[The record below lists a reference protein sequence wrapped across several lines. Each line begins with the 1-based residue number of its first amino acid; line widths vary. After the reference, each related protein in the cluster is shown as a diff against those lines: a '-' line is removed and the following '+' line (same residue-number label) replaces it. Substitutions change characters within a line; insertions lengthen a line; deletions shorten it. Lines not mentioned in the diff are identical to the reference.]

1 MCVHFQLK
9 AKGCLFYLC
18 FYNQSISIQQHEFS
32 SPDRKQINIS
42 WAHVSSLVSSTTS
55 PRWAPA
61 STTWRSWR
69 TSPARW
75 WVTTSE
81 VLTKFAK
88 FRWQH
93 YCTYCRLTADN
104 SENDIVCDQKVCVHH
119 CLLWPVTSMPAAEMS
134 DKTLLAV
141 APSSPPPLDHET
153 QWHNVNGIPV
163 LSRVQPRYS
172 SHTSFKP
179 EVIEKWQLLW
189 LGWEV
194 VSQET
199 RGNGNIYLIT
209 HISKLMITVGLP
221 RRRPGSAVGVAGG
234 RGGPCT
240 PAPATTCSTPAS
252 TASTATTSTTTPQ
265 LNTSQ
270 TENLGQTY
278 FSK

>member
-1 MCVHFQLK
+1 MFPVWYRPLLHQGGLRRVLPGG
-9 AKGCLFYLC
+9 AGGRALPAGE
-18 FYNQSISIQQHEFS
+18 SETISRKFS
-32 SPDRKQINIS
+32 QNS
-42 WAHVSSLVSSTTS
+42 
-55 PRWAPA
+55 
-61 STTWRSWR
+61 
-69 TSPARW
+69 
-75 WVTTSE
+75 
-81 VLTKFAK
+81 
-88 FRWQH
+88 FRWQLD
-93 YCTYCRLTADN
+93 CTYCRLT

-141 APSSPPPLDHET
+141 APSSPPPLGHET
-153 QWHNVNGIPV
+153 RDTAAQCKWHSGVIQSPE
-163 LSRVQPRYS
+163 PRY
-172 SHTSFKP
+172 TSQTSLKP

-194 VSQET
+194 GRQET

-240 PAPATTCSTPAS
+240 PAPAITCSTPAS

-278 FSK
+278 FYK

>member
-18 FYNQSISIQQHEFS
+18 FYNQSISIQQHVFS
-32 SPDRKQINIS
+32 SPDRKQINCW

-141 APSSPPPLDHET
+141 APSSPPPLGHET
-153 QWHNVNGIPV
+153 RDTAAQRKWHSGVIHSPE
-163 LSRVQPRYS
+163 PRY
-172 SHTSFKP
+172 TSQTSLKP

-199 RGNGNIYLIT
+199 RGNGNIYLIF
-209 HISKLMITVGLP
+209 IK
-221 RRRPGSAVGVAGG
+221 
-234 RGGPCT
+234 
-240 PAPATTCSTPAS
+240 
-252 TASTATTSTTTPQ
+252 
-265 LNTSQ
+265 
-270 TENLGQTY
+270 
-278 FSK
+278 